1 MFARGRACFRSAS
14 STGKDPLRLLLC
26 LGAARPLVAQAGLLI
41 AVKLLPAESIAQ
53 LRGKHLNMTNFPVT
67 LLTSTGALDLSIM
80 EPISDLIFHFYS
92 TFSLLC
98 SRHKKTQTDVRLE
111 QSISLEM
118 YILEKIISF
127 NNLGNYHIRLS
138 YQAKFHKNPS
148 NDVYLFHFPVFL
160 E

>member
-1 MFARGRACFRSAS
+1 
-14 STGKDPLRLLLC
+14 
-26 LGAARPLVAQAGLLI
+26 
-41 AVKLLPAESIAQ
+41 
-53 LRGKHLNMTNFPVT
+53 
-67 LLTSTGALDLSIM
+67 M

-98 SRHKKTQTDVRLE
+98 SRHKKPQTDVRLE

-160 E
+160 EWQILIPPLLGTLINLFVNKLNAIISNCLNALVPPHAL